1 MSLECQCDHD
11 LGVNGQVTDYGS
23 RNGFSSV
30 SSQDVRVKLNLSQ
43 RQSPTSRTPEQYVTP
58 RATSFSSLSQRDWAN
73 QLRARSQSYSCGF
86 IDTHCHIDF
95 LYKRMGVP
103 YTTQYKKFM
112 ANHVHSYPDNYEG
125 CVAVFCNPRTFNWHN
140 PQDDILNLVSNEN
153 GVWLAIGCHPKSAT
167 EFGLSHEKGLRNRLS
182 HPKVVALGE
191 IGLDYSAKS
200 FGFNADIQKK
210 VLITQ
215 LKLAVEFKLPLV
227 IHCRDADD
235 DCIHIMTQYV
245 PRHHKIHL
253 HCFSRDPVTA
263 QRWMD
268 AFPNIFFGFTPVIT
282 YSSSWEPPLSAAQIP
297 LDRVLLETDAP
308 YFVPGQIKDVSE
320 SVHIIFVLLF
330 SVRFC

>member
-1 MSLECQCDHD
+1 MIFAYGHEVIFSLD
-11 LGVNGQVTDYGS
+11 
-23 RNGFSSV
+23 
-30 SSQDVRVKLNLSQ
+30 
-43 RQSPTSRTPEQYVTP
+43 
-58 RATSFSSLSQRDWAN
+58 
-73 QLRARSQSYSCGF
+73 
-86 IDTHCHIDF
+86 
-95 LYKRMGVP
+95 
-103 YTTQYKKFM
+103 
-112 ANHVHSYPDNYEG
+112 
-125 CVAVFCNPRTFNWHN
+125 

-153 GVWLAIGCHPKSAT
+153 GVWHAIGCHPKSAT
-167 EFGLSHEKGLRNRLS
+167 EFGVSHEKGLRSRLS

-215 LKLAVEFKLPLV
+215 LKLAVELYHLLSTAV
-227 IHCRDADD
+227 TLMMI
-235 DCIHIMTQYV
+235 YV

-282 YSSSWEPPLSAAQIP
+282 YSSWEPPLSAAQIP

-308 YFVPGQIKDVSE
+308 YFVPGQIKDT
-320 SVHIIFVLLF
+320 SVKLSHPGFALFTAEKIAELRDISVDDVL
-330 SVRFC
+330 RACRQNTRNMYGI